1 MFLSELEIH
10 GFKSFA
16 QKTKFKFSEG
26 VTAVVG
32 PNGCGKS
39 NVVDAIRWVLGEQKT
54 TVLRSDSMENVI
66 FNGAKNYKPLGMAE
80 VTLTLENNKG
90 VLSSDFSTVSVA
102 RRLFRSGDS
111 KYLLN
116 KANCRLKDIN
126 NLFMDTGMGP
136 DSYSVIELKMVE
148 NLLSGKNEE
157 RKGLLEEAAG
167 ITKYKI
173 KRKETERKLNS
184 VEQDLDRVLDIV
196 TEVEKNVNSLSRQA
210 AKTRKYNKLTEELKE
225 KELIYFYLKY
235 HSLKEQS
242 AGFEEKINSLK
253 SEIENI
259 TLEINEFQ
267 SKSEENKIAKE
278 DIESQYN
285 SLRIEQNANNA
296 RLSDKKQEI
305 AIAEVNLKNV
315 TKDFERLN
323 EEIKR
328 AENALLKHN
337 ENIENLSIQRE
348 TKQNLLTQINNNIT
362 DVKDKLSGS
371 EKNLAD
377 FINSINEKNK
387 QRSVLSSKMRE
398 FEFNL
403 RKHQDELNKLNRIK
417 EELFLQKNNLLPQIE
432 EIKSKLNEN
441 NNSLVKLNNNLILK
455 REELNNILNRKQE
468 LRNII
473 DDINYKI
480 KENNSI
486 LEDKKRQLN
495 FFNSL
500 IDSESNSVHLLKNND
515 WNKNNYNTLA
525 DNIAVDSE
533 YQRPIQTLLGNAAG
547 SIIIN
552 NINEVISA
560 DNILK
565 SLKKGKQSLIILN
578 NNSINKINKEKL
590 AGLVI
595 YLEDAIRT
603 SDNIKNYLLHKY
615 PNCAIFDT
623 NENAINAINSNK
635 VNVALTLDGSLFS
648 SNGDYIVGGEEKLK
662 SNFGKLEKIEILNGE
677 ISELSDSISKLK
689 IDYDTNNQ
697 LLLDLNDDIIKQE
710 IKKLEYSLNELQKE
724 KNNLEVKNNSL
735 VNNSKFLEDNITKN
749 TNELANLEKENIDS
763 NEMNSL
769 NKELSQI
776 NSELFNLENEEKEKR
791 IIFNQFKE
799 NTQRLEID
807 KVRAENDL
815 KRTIEELEDT
825 NYNIQSIEK
834 RINRLKTEIED
845 NEKNKINYNDKLIN
859 SQKEIKLF
867 INLQEEFNNKI
878 EIVNSQ
884 LKEINLSI
892 DSLNKE
898 KNILNSKY
906 NNLNNELHKIEINF
920 TEINTQKKSISEQ
933 LFEKYEKDIETLQQP
948 EDEFN
953 QLELN
958 NEIKEIKSKL
968 QAIGSVN
975 FMALEEY
982 EKENE
987 RFNFYKVQID
997 DLNNAKATLI
1007 QTIKEINVKATEL
1020 LENTFNQVRVNF
1032 IDLFKTL
1039 FNEEAECDIALEG
1052 ENVLEA
1058 DLKIWAKPP
1067 GKKPHSIDMLSGGE
1081 KTLTAIALLFA
1092 IYLVKPS
1099 PFCILDEVDAP
1110 LDDSN
1115 VDRFVNLIKRFSNN
1129 TQFLI
1134 VTHNKKTMEAADFLY
1149 GITQQEEG
1157 ISKVVSVKLDKN
1169 EVEV

>member
-16 QKTKFKFSEG
+16 QKTKFKFAEG

-80 VTLTLENNKG
+80 VTLTLENNRG
-90 VLSSDFSTVSVA
+90 VLSSDFSMVSVA

-148 NLLSGKNEE
+148 NLLSGKNED

-196 TEVEKNVNSLSRQA
+196 SEVEKNVNSLSRQA

-225 KELIYFYLKY
+225 KELIYYYLKY
-235 HSLKEQS
+235 HSLKENS
-242 AGFEEKINSLK
+242 VGFEDNINNLK
-253 SEIENI
+253 LEIENI
-259 TLEINEFQ
+259 
-267 SKSEENKIAKE
+267 SKNLSDYQLKIDDYKVNKEQVESE
-278 DIESQYN
+278 YN
-285 SLRIEQNANNA
+285 SLRVEQNANNA

-305 AIAEVNLKNV
+305 AVAEVNLKNIF
-315 TKDFERLN
+315 KDFDRLN
-323 EEIKR
+323 DEIKR
-328 AENALLKHN
+328 AENALQKN
-337 ENIENLSIQRE
+337 KENIENIAILKEEKSNSLI
-348 TKQNLLTQINNNIT
+348 KINNDILEI
-362 DVKDKLSGS
+362 KDKLNGS
-371 EKNLAD
+371 EKNLSD
-377 FINSINEKNK
+377 FINSINEKSK
-387 QRSVLSSKMRE
+387 ERSILSSKIRE
-398 FEFNL
+398 FEFKIK
-403 RKHQDELNKLNRIK
+403 KHQDELNKLNRIK
-417 EELFLQKNNLLPQIE
+417 EELDLKKDELLPEIE
-432 EIKSKLNEN
+432 IIKNKLIEN
-441 NNSLVKLNNNLILK
+441 NNSIDKLKNELNLK
-455 REELNNILNRKQE
+455 KDELNNVIYKKDE
-468 LRNII
+468 LKIII
-473 DDINYKI
+473 DDTNYKI
-480 KENNSI
+480 KENKSI
-486 LEDKKRQLN
+486 IDDKNRQLN
-495 FFNSL
+495 FYNSL
-500 IDSESNSVHLLKNND
+500 IDSESNSIHLLKNKE

-525 DNIAVDSE
+525 DNIAVDKE
-533 YQRPIQTLLGNAAG
+533 YQRAIQTLLGEAAG
-547 SIIIN
+547 SIIVEHIE
-552 NINEVISA
+552 EVKSA

-565 SLKKGKQSLIILN
+565 TLKKGKQSLIILN
-578 NNSINKINKEKL
+578 NSNLKITKKEDI
-590 AGLVI
+590 AGLIVF
-595 YLEDAIRT
+595 LEDAIRT
-603 SDNIKNYLLHKY
+603 NNSIKSYLLNKY
-615 PNCAIFDT
+615 SNCGIFNT
-623 NENAINAINSNK
+623 MENAITALNDNK
-635 VNVALTLDGSLFS
+635 VDYALTVDGSLFS
-648 SNGDYIVGGEEKLK
+648 VNGDFIIGGEEKLK
-662 SNFGKLEKIEILNGE
+662 SNFGKLEKIELLNLDINELNDLILKLNNELE
-677 ISELSDSISKLK
+677 I
-689 IDYDTNNQ
+689 NNS
-697 LLLDLNDDIIKQE
+697 LFRELNDDNIKQD
-710 IKKLEYSLNELQKE
+710 IKKYEYTLNELQKE
-724 KNNLEVKNNSL
+724 KNTLEVKNNSL
-735 VNNSKFLEDNITKN
+735 INNSKFLEDNIAKN
-749 TNELANLEKENIDS
+749 KLELINLEKDKIDFEEIDTLN
-763 NEMNSL
+763 NEL
-769 NKELSQI
+769 NVI
-776 NSELFNLENEEKEKR
+776 NSQLFDLEKEEKEKR
-791 IIFNQFKE
+791 SIFNQFKE
-799 NTQRLEID
+799 TTQRLEID

-815 KRTIEELEDT
+815 KRTNDELDDT

-834 RINRLKTEIED
+834 RITRLNTEIND
-845 NEKNKINYNDKLIN
+845 NEKNKISLKNKLDISHN
-859 SQKEIKLF
+859 EIKLF
-867 INLQEEFNNKI
+867 INLQEELSNKI
-878 EIVNSQ
+878 EIINSK
-884 LKEINLSI
+884 LKDINLSI
-892 DSLNKE
+892 DSIIKE
-898 KNILNSKY
+898 KNILNSKF
-906 NNLNNELHKIEINF
+906 NSLNIELHKIEINY

-933 LFEKYEKDIETLQQP
+933 LYEKYEKTIESLEKP
-948 EDEFN
+948 FDDFN
-953 QLELN
+953 QQELN
-958 NEIKEIKSKL
+958 AYIKEIKSKL
-968 QAIGSVN
+968 QAIGSIN

-987 RFNFYKVQID
+987 RFNFYKEQID
-997 DLNNAKATLI
+997 DLNKAKATLI

-1039 FNEEAECDIALEG
+1039 FNEEAECDISLEG
-1052 ENVLEA
+1052 ESILEA

-1134 VTHNKKTMEAADFLY
+1134 VTHNKKTMEAADYLY

-1157 ISKVVSVKLDKN
+1157 ISKVVSVKLDKQDI
-1169 EVEV
+1169 EV